1 MLERI
6 RTSLTKPPL
15 AVFFIRDSW
24 GKVVRHLFFVPL
36 LLLLPLILTAVIR
49 PGMDPERYQSMKAA
63 VTKDI
68 IGIDA
73 RIDSGVLNDPE
84 PANADF
90 AYYTIYVGE
99 QEQSFSSLAVVFED
113 ENLVLMANRI
123 VIESASYEELG
134 LLDFDF
140 EDPTDAE
147 ISRLTLSIKSFLD
160 DVGLLLFVDLN
171 YTYIIGL
178 IDYVLMTLF
187 MTLVMMLFIYH
198 VELPFKHRFKLAVY
212 LTTVYVVVELLLVL
226 FDLSVIGFIS
236 ILVTYIYHVWAY
248 RSIHVIPKG
257 AVK

>member
-15 AVFFIRDSW
+15 AVFFIKDSW
-24 GKVVRHLFFVPL
+24 GKVVRHLFLMPL
-36 LLLLPLILTAVIR
+36 LLLLPLILTALIR
-49 PGMDPERYQSMKAA
+49 PGMDPERYQSMKTA

-68 IGIDA
+68 IGIDTK
-73 RIDSGVLNDPE
+73 IDSSRLIDPE
-84 PANADF
+84 PARADF

-99 QEQSFSSLAVVFED
+99 QEQSFSSLAVVFE
-113 ENLVLMANRI
+113 EEHLVLMANQI
-123 VIESASYEELG
+123 VIERASYEHLG
-134 LLDFDF
+134 LIDFDF
-140 EDPTDAE
+140 ADPTDAE

-160 DVGLLLFVDLN
+160 DVSLLLFVDLN

-187 MTLVMMLFIYH
+187 MTLVMMLFIYRI
-198 VELPFKHRFKLAVY
+198 ELPFKHRFKLSVY
-212 LTTVYVVVELLLVL
+212 LTTVYVVVELILVL
-226 FDLSVIGFIS
+226 FDLAVIGFIS